1 VGQVKWATPR
11 SKNETEQWLKDA
23 TLFYRTIE
31 QSYQLNLRLE
41 FDLNV
46 RLLPLVPSSPPPLPP
61 FPAKSDW
68 PIRRLLNE
76 TSAASSPPPPPTPP
90 PSPSP
95 PPWHSDDE
103 ACAASHFPVLYDR
116 EPVLRARALSG
127 NGKVSPN
134 VWLNVMQ
141 SFYHGLQE
149 LRTMHVPLDCV
160 PPAFR
165 DQAAAEAVAQTIMET
180 PPSNTSAGRKLL
192 QSLAFD
198 AGVLAELVQSA
209 LDARQLAVLDHQ
221 QALLKDLFV
230 TAQRSLFGTASAC
243 ARRPVLSSHLDLISI
258 LLSLRG
264 CCRTVLRDRS
274 QPEQPHTAFLPSP
287 YSAFAVSTECSVHR
301 RSRGLVEECA
311 ATLGAIYQC

>member
-1 VGQVKWATPR
+1 MRSSTDLLLKTRSRLSLSFLHSSAYTVRMGLELRWPTLTPASVGQVKWGTPR

-61 FPAKSDW
+61 FPAKNDW

-76 TSAASSPPPPPTPP
+76 TSAASSPPPLPTPP

-95 PPWHSDDE
+95 PPWHSNDE

-149 LRTMHVPLDCV
+149 LRTAHVPLDCV
-160 PPAFR
+160 PPALR

-192 QSLAFD
+192 QNLAFD

-230 TAQRSLFGTASAC
+230 TAQKSLFGTASAC
-243 ARRPVLSSHLDLISI
+243 ARRPVLSSHPRPHLLPPQSSRLSSRSSSRSI
-258 LLSLRG
+258 P
-264 CCRTVLRDRS
+264 T
-274 QPEQPHTAFLPSP
+274 
-287 YSAFAVSTECSVHR
+287 
-301 RSRGLVEECA
+301 
-311 ATLGAIYQC
+311 